1 MENFNIHL
9 VAAFQDPAVEDLLM
23 KIVVKA
29 SKKTNDSINE
39 MQKTLVRL
47 HSALNARDDKI
58 AQLQEENAMLSERLD
73 DLEQYSRKPSRV
85 YGIPESTNGSP
96 DEKHLQL
103 FSDVMCLSPPIQLE
117 DFEVS
122 HRVGKPSTPKL
133 QTTEES
139 PNAATNQE
147 DDADIEG
154 QGNSAPMEPPAP
166 MRSITV
172 RFASRRV
179 KAAVMAAKKDL
190 RSVGSKEGDHSKNFP
205 FRVYISDDLTRNKFI
220 NWWFMTSCHLT
231 WVWLFIR
238 DTISMMALSPMH
250 PCIWIIRFDN

>member
-1 MENFNIHL
+1 MENFNIHP

-23 KIVVKA
+23 KIFMKA
-29 SKKTNDSINE
+29 RKTTNDSINE
-39 MQKTLVRL
+39 ML
-47 HSALNARDDKI
+47 HSDSKARDDKI

-73 DLEQYSRKPSRV
+73 DLGQYSRKPSVKV
-85 YGIPESTNGSP
+85 YGIPESTNGSN
-96 DEKHLQL
+96 DEKLLQL
-103 FSDVMCLSPPIQLE
+103 FNDGMCLSPPIQLE

-122 HRVGKPSTPKL
+122 HRVGKPSTPTL

-139 PNAATNQE
+139 PDAATNQE

-172 RFASRRV
+172 RFASRVV

-190 RSVGSKEGDHSKNFP
+190 RSVGSKEGNHSKNFP

-220 NWWFMTSCHLT
+220 NWWFMTSCHST
-231 WVWLFIR
+231 WI
-238 DTISMMALSPMH
+238 
-250 PCIWIIRFDN
+250 